1 MESSGGREE
10 SAERCNRSRLTS
22 GGRGTAVR
30 AVGPRASAPR
40 RTLRSPLPGAGPRFV
55 RPGCT
60 RALPQGPEGSR
71 RWPRGRS
78 LGPDQGVCAPPPEA
92 GRGGLCG
99 EALRGLRGDASRAGD
114 TGSASLGP
122 GHSVESA
129 AQEARIVASG
139 APAGPPG
146 AADSL
151 LPWRESLPQDL
162 GRRGACARAVCVR
175 HPPAPPDPAVLLW
188 GSPCQPPKDR

>member
-1 MESSGGREE
+1 MVAGGPPSVQSDPEPQPPEEPAE
-10 SAERCNRSRLTS
+10 SAARSRARVCAPRLH
-22 GGRGTAVR
+22 AR
-30 AVGPRASAPR
+30 ATPGPRRIPEVAA
-40 RTLRSPLPGAGPRFV
+40 GALSGS
-55 RPGCT
+55 RPGC
-60 RALPQGPEGSR
+60 LCPPR
-71 RWPRGRS
+71 R
-78 LGPDQGVCAPPPEA
+78 QAGVVSA
-92 GRGGLCG
+92 GRPSGGC
-99 EALRGLRGDASRAGD
+99 EGDASRAGD
-114 TGSASLGP
+114 TGSASQGS

-151 LPWRESLPQDL
+151 PPWRESLPQDL